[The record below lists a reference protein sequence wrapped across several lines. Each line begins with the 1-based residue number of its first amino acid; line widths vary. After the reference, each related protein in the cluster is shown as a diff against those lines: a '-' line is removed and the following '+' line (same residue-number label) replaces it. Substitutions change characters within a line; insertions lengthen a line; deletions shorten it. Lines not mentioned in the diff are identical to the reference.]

1 MSDAGTTKNLSK
13 SRKLEARRES
23 VGSIEEYLKRK
34 RKETRVEQEQAELF
48 AKSSKTLRS
57 PDKPETHLKPEESTE
72 MEELKQIMISMSNE
86 LKNEIKN
93 SCDQLKKTNEE
104 IKSLREEMKRREE
117 EWRKERELWSCEKKN
132 LLDRV
137 KKMEDKL
144 ERQEKNDK
152 KNNII
157 IKGLDT
163 EQRDIKEVTQ
173 EFVKKELNVEP
184 KIREAYT
191 VGKRRL
197 IVVKLEDFHTKLAI
211 MKKKSKLG
219 DKKVYIENDLTQRE
233 VSIQATIRA
242 HARDERAKGNV
253 ARVGFQKLS
262 INGQWYKW
270 DHTENKLKIDP
281 KN

>member
-48 AKSSKTLRS
+48 AKSSK
-57 PDKPETHLKPEESTE
+57 

-173 EFVKKELNVEP
+173 EFLSVKKKMIK
-184 KIREAYT
+184 KIISSL
-191 VGKRRL
+191 KDSIL
-197 IVVKLEDFHTKLAI
+197 SNAI
-211 MKKKSKLG
+211 LKK
-219 DKKVYIENDLTQRE
+219 
-233 VSIQATIRA
+233 
-242 HARDERAKGNV
+242 
-253 ARVGFQKLS
+253 
-262 INGQWYKW
+262 
-270 DHTENKLKIDP
+270 
-281 KN
+281 